1 MLLDPVIQRQL
12 AAAFGHEL
20 RYPADFDALAMDI
33 EERTG
38 QAVSTNTLKR
48 LFGLIGPEVE
58 PRRSTLDTL
67 GRYLGA
73 GDWTLCLAQLSE
85 AGNSAFGED
94 GQAVETGSMAPG
106 TRVLFAYSPGRR
118 VEMEHL
124 GEGRFR
130 VLSSEHSKL
139 LAGDI
144 VHTSNLCLHYP
155 LIADS
160 VIRDGADLGRFVAG
174 QTGGLTEL
182 TIR

>member
-1 MLLDPVIQRQL
+1 MQLDPVIQQQI
-12 AAAFGHEL
+12 ATSFGHEL
-20 RYPADFDALAMDI
+20 RYPSDFDALAMDI
-33 EERTG
+33 SERTG

-48 LFGLIGPEVE
+48 LFGLIGPDVE
-58 PRRSTLDTL
+58 PRHSTLDTL
-67 GRYLGA
+67 ARYLGA
-73 GDWTLCLAQLSE
+73 GDWSLCLAHLSE
-85 AGNSAFGED
+85 TGNSGFGED
-94 GQAVETGSMAPG
+94 GQAVETGSLAPG
-106 TRVLFAYSPGRR
+106 MRVTFAYPPGRR

-130 VLSSEHSKL
+130 ILSSEHSKL

-144 VHTSNLCLHYP
+144 MHTASLCLHYP

-160 VIRDGADLGRFVAG
+160 VVRDGAELGRFVAG